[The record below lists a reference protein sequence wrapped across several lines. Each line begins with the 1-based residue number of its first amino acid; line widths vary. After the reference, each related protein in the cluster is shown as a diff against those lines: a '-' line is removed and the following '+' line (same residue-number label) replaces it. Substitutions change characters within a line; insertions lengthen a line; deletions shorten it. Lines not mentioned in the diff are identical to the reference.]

1 MVEAEPLDR
10 KDLNVKEYFTDF
22 IKTKKIDELIAYDNK
37 LFSEVRNLE
46 SEKHVLVTQN
56 YKKFVSATETINT
69 IKSSLVG
76 FEKDLLN
83 LQGKV
88 RNLVSNFNTINSSVD
103 GKLKQTEEI
112 YKIKKDL
119 KRLKFISDL
128 PNVLEKQLNLYLND
142 QDKDIKLLEKSLN
155 YYQKC
160 KEFLK
165 IHKDNN
171 LVKDIYKRTSE
182 LIYKYRSYI
191 TDEMSIPE
199 FNEFHR
205 EKFET
210 CLNLLVKINEDKE
223 ELIKIFIERY
233 QYLLSQK
240 YDKLFSMK
248 EGVDEIDY
256 ETYSKIYDNYEFAIN
271 ENDFMFYEEQIK
283 VNSNAVQNNTTI
295 NLRTLSSKYF
305 KKGTFIWICKQI
317 AENIISQ
324 LMISVYKSYIEL
336 FGEDTIDNM
345 NALLSFCIESF
356 NKKLFNF
363 LDKSKYNSTLAI
375 DPIFF
380 KEGLTAFYQTFIA
393 ELRSKMNDAKIK
405 KDDLIESILN
415 NNKELTHLYISNI
428 YYVLTTK
435 KYT

>member
-1 MVEAEPLDR
+1 MTGV
-10 KDLNVKEYFTDF
+10 
-22 IKTKKIDELIAYDNK
+22 
-37 LFSEVRNLE
+37 
-46 SEKHVLVTQN
+46 
-56 YKKFVSATETINT
+56 
-69 IKSSLVG
+69 
-76 FEKDLLN
+76 
-83 LQGKV
+83 
-88 RNLVSNFNTINSSVD
+88 
-103 GKLKQTEEI
+103 QTCA
-112 YKIKKDL
+112 
-119 KRLKFISDL
+119 L
-128 PNVLEKQLNLYLND
+128 PILYLND

-345 NALLSFCIESF
+345 NA
-356 NKKLFNF
+356 
-363 LDKSKYNSTLAI
+363 
-375 DPIFF
+375 
-380 KEGLTAFYQTFIA
+380 
-393 ELRSKMNDAKIK
+393 
-405 KDDLIESILN
+405 
-415 NNKELTHLYISNI
+415 
-428 YYVLTTK
+428 
-435 KYT
+435 